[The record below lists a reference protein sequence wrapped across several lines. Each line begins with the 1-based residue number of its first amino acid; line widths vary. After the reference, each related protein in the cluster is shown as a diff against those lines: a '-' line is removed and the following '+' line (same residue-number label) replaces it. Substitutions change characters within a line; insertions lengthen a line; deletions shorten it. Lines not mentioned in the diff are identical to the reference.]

1 MRTRKTGWEERR
13 GGKKEGGGKREE
25 RRGGKTVGIR
35 VGVGS
40 QNLMTMFYMTGAACV
55 YCVYIYVTKVMNGK
69 RGAGDLTD
77 CGESMIRWILV
88 NLQRF

>member
-1 MRTRKTGWEERR
+1 MRTRKKEWE
-13 GGKKEGGGKREE
+13 GGKKVGVG
-25 RRGGKTVGIR
+25 RGGKTVGIC

-69 RGAGDLTD
+69 RG
-77 CGESMIRWILV
+77 LV
-88 NLQRF
+88 SSLWGIND